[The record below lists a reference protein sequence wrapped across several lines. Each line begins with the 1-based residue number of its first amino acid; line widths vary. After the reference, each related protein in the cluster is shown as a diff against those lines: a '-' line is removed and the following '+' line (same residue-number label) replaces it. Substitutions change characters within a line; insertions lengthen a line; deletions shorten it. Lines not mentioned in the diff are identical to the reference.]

1 MTVSLNLVILIGI
14 ILIVSLGMNFFLGI
28 LLTRKKEK
36 IAFEE
41 AFSIL
46 NASID
51 IQKKK
56 FLLGLHSLA
65 KKYAV
70 LNSDGRV
77 SPPTDAVQKY
87 AKDKQ
92 DLKTAVV
99 KKIVR
104 CLSIKIRKTILL
116 YYSENGMIDYIISEL
131 DKYDE
136 DETTSLIGGSN
147 E

>member
-1 MTVSLNLVILIGI
+1 MTVSLNLIFLFSIL
-14 ILIVSLGMNFFLGI
+14 LFLSLGFNFFLGFMI
-28 LLTRKKEK
+28 SKKKEN

-56 FLLGLHSLA
+56 FLLGLKSLG

-70 LNSDGRV
+70 LNSNGSV
-77 SPPTDAVQKY
+77 TPPTDAVQKY
-87 AKDKQ
+87 AKDKR
-92 DLKTAVV
+92 DLKTAIV

-104 CLSIKIRKTILL
+104 CLSVKIRKTILL
-116 YYSENGMIDYIISEL
+116 YYSESGMVDYIINEL

-136 DETTSLIGGSN
+136 DTTSGIGGS

>member
-1 MTVSLNLVILIGI
+1 MISK
-14 ILIVSLGMNFFLGI
+14 
-28 LLTRKKEK
+28 KKEN

-56 FLLGLHSLA
+56 FLLGLKSLG

-70 LNSDGRV
+70 LNSNGSV
-77 SPPTDAVQKY
+77 TPPTDAVQKY

-92 DLKTAVV
+92 DLKTAIV

-104 CLSIKIRKTILL
+104 CLSVKIRKTILL
-116 YYSENGMIDYIISEL
+116 YYSESGMVDYIINEL

-136 DETTSLIGGSN
+136 DTTSGIGGS